1 MLNHKTL
8 MLTAS
13 GMPTAIVNC
22 KRAISL
28 VNCGKAIIRES
39 YSDTIIHSSPAFA
52 TIDFNLVKSRNELI
66 SIAIPSVIQCTKS
79 DYEPKKYTNVLKF
92 NRKNVYIRDGGCCQ
106 YCGKKVS
113 LSEFTFDHVVPRR
126 SGGTTWWTNI
136 VVCCSRCNSQKSSKS
151 LDKYHRKLIK
161 QPEPLRINK
170 AAPEHIVNQ
179 LAAEIPHETWVDFI
193 YWRVELNDK

>member
-1 MLNHKTL
+1 

-39 YSDTIIHSSPAFA
+39 YSDTVIHSSPAFA
-52 TIDFNLVKSRNELI
+52 TVNFNLVKSRNELI
-66 SIAIPSVIQCTKS
+66 SIPIPSVIQCIKS
-79 DYEPKKYTNVLKF
+79 EYEPKQYTNVLKF

-113 LSEFTFDHVVPRR
+113 LSEFTFDHVVPRHLDGKCR
-126 SGGTTWWTNI
+126 WENI
-136 VVCCSRCNSQKSSKS
+136 VISCVRCNSQKASKP
-151 LDKYHRKLIK
+151 LDRYHRKLIK
-161 QPEPLRINK
+161 KPEPLRIDK
-170 AAPEHIVNQ
+170 AAPVHIVNQ
-179 LAAEIPHETWVDFI
+179 LAAEIPHKTWVDYI
-193 YWRVELNDK
+193 YWNLILNN